1 MCSRISDSM
10 SDIKKVKFGLGLT
23 RYDEDVMEFQDY
35 YNRSML
41 WIPASMLPVGKYMY
55 GRLRAV
61 NNGESFL
68 FSLIYLASSHSVFN
82 CQSIST

>member
-1 MCSRISDSM
+1 M

-61 NNGESFL
+61 NNGESSF
-68 FSLIYLASSHSVFN
+68 FSLACLDFVSLSLFLTVSRSRHDGL
-82 CQSIST
+82 QR